1 MSENFRVI
9 TGIKKAKIL
18 LMIVDQHNK
27 MNVELLY
34 LYKFDN
40 SLLLFAMVA
49 EVWAMLS
56 KRIYLKHF
64 VWLNNRYL

>member
-34 LYKFDN
+34 LYDN
-40 SLLLFAMVA
+40 SLLMFTTIA
-49 EVWAMLS
+49 E
-56 KRIYLKHF
+56 I
-64 VWLNNRYL
+64 